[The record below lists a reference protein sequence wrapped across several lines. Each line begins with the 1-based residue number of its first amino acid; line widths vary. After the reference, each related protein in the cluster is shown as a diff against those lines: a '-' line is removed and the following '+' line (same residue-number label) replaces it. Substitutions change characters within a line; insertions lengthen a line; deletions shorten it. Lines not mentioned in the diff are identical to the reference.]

1 MQLHIEY
8 SRVRNQ
14 LSTAIRL
21 KQFKRFSDE
30 CQLPSWYIKQ
40 SVQNVHQLQQHTI
53 KSAPK
58 WYDYECRIHELS
70 WQINLQ
76 HDTSLLNPSH
86 RSDGK
91 SHSTCSSSSFVR
103 ITRCYRCSHKSL
115 LVEPVNT
122 HFVFIT
128 QIIHCEDF
136 TNKTLSIIITTTD
149 NDVKNDVI
157 FPKY

>member
-58 WYDYECRIHELS
+58 
-70 WQINLQ
+70 
-76 HDTSLLNPSH
+76 
-86 RSDGK
+86 
-91 SHSTCSSSSFVR
+91 
-103 ITRCYRCSHKSL
+103 
-115 LVEPVNT
+115 
-122 HFVFIT
+122 
-128 QIIHCEDF
+128 
-136 TNKTLSIIITTTD
+136 
-149 NDVKNDVI
+149 
-157 FPKY
+157 